1 MTLLKKGSIGKKLLV
16 LIVGAVS
23 LPIVFT
29 LGLLFWQQG
38 RLESMV
44 ADIVMT
50 KHMEG
55 LVSGFYD
62 MCLSHKTADQQVV
75 KDVFRS
81 KVVGKTGYVYVL
93 QGTGANRGTYMLSKD
108 GLRDGENIWDAKD
121 SSGNYFIRRIIDK
134 ALTTSGG
141 ETVRSEAYPWLN
153 QGESVPRNKIAFLTY
168 YKPWDWVI
176 AVSLYEDDRDSMLAK
191 VHTAFSDLLLVV
203 LASGIGMLLVAVYIG
218 VRVSRGIT
226 RPLARVIGAAETVA
240 HGDLLTAET
249 QIKEACDM
257 VGPELFALCGDASAA
272 KDSGMLQGN
281 ETGQLIVAIGNM
293 IVRLK
298 SLIGQV
304 QTSSVQLLSTATEIA
319 ATAKQQEATI
329 NNLGASTSEIAAS
342 VNQISATS
350 RELVNTMERVTGVAG
365 ETAKLAGAG
374 RCGMQDME
382 HNIHELSTATRSV
395 SSKLGVINEKAGNI
409 TSVMGT
415 ITKVADQTN
424 LLSLNAAIEAEK
436 AGEHGR
442 GFSVVAREIRRLAD
456 QTAVAT
462 VDIEHMITEMQSA
475 VSSGVMEMDK
485 FSEAMLRGS
494 EQIGTIGVQMG
505 QVIASVEEL
514 IPHFQQVSDGMQ
526 SQAQGAQQI
535 NEAMMVLTNGTRNT
549 LDSLR
554 EFNTATEHM
563 HGAMRGL
570 KDEIQKFKVTS

>member
-1 MTLLKKGSIGKKLLV
+1 MPFIKKGSIEKKLLV
-16 LIVGAVS
+16 LIISAVS
-23 LPIVFT
+23 LPIIFT
-29 LGLLFWQQG
+29 LGLLCWQQG

-44 ADIVMT
+44 AEIVMT
-50 KHMEG
+50 KNMEG

-62 MCLSHKTADQQVV
+62 LCRSHKITDQQLV
-75 KDVFRS
+75 KDTVRS
-81 KVVGKTGYVYVL
+81 RPIGKTGYFFVL
-93 QGTGANRGTYMLSKD
+93 QGTGPKRGTYILSKD
-108 GLRDGENIWDAKD
+108 GKRDGENLWDAKD
-121 SSGNYFIRRIIDK
+121 N
-134 ALTTSGG
+134 SGG
-141 ETVRSEAYPWLN
+141 YFVHGLISGALQTTGGQMSRTEPYPWLN
-153 QGESVPRNKIAFLTY
+153 PGESAPRNKVAFSTY
-168 YKPWDWVI
+168 YQPWDWVI
-176 AVSLYEDDRDSMLAK
+176 GVTLYEDERDTLLAK
-191 VHTAFSDLLLVV
+191 VHTAFSRLLAIV
-203 LASGIGMLLVAVYIG
+203 LASGIGMLFAALYLG
-218 VRVSRGIT
+218 VRISRAIT
-226 RPLARVIGAAETVA
+226 LPLARVIGAAETVA
-240 HGDLLTAET
+240 RGDLFSAENK
-249 QIKEACDM
+249 IREACDM
-257 VGPELFALCGDASAA
+257 IDPGLFALCGNAGAV
-272 KDSGMLQGN
+272 KDSKMLKGN

-365 ETAKLAGAG
+365 ETAKLAGTG
-374 RCGMQDME
+374 RSGMQDME
-382 HNIHELSTATRSV
+382 TNIYELSSATKSV
-395 SSKLGVINEKAGNI
+395 SSRLGVINEKAGNI
-409 TSVMGT
+409 TAVMAT

-494 EQIGTIGVQMG
+494 EQIGNIGVQMG
-505 QVIASVEEL
+505 QVIARVEEL
-514 IPHFQQVSDGMQ
+514 IPQFQMVRDGMQ
-526 SQAQGAQQI
+526 SQSQGAQQI
-535 NEAMMVLTNGTRNT
+535 NEAMMVLTSGTRNT

-554 EFNTATEHM
+554 EFNAATEHM

-570 KDEIQKFKVTS
+570 KDEIQKFKVTE

>member
-1 MTLLKKGSIGKKLLV
+1 MTLIKKGSIEKKLLV

-23 LPIVFT
+23 LPIIFT

-44 ADIVMT
+44 AEIVMA
-50 KHMEG
+50 KNMEG

-62 MCLSHKTADQQVV
+62 LCQSHKITDQSLV
-75 KDVFRS
+75 KNVFRN
-81 KVVGKTGYVYVL
+81 KVVGKTGYVFVL
-93 QGTGANRGTYMLSKD
+93 QGTGANRGTYLLSKD
-108 GLRDGENIWDAKD
+108 GKRDGENIWDAKD
-121 SSGNYFIRRIIDK
+121 SSGNYFIRHIVDK
-134 ALTTSGG
+134 ALSTSSGQMA
-141 ETVRSEAYPWLN
+141 RSDAYPWLN
-153 QGESVPRNKIAFLTY
+153 QGESVPRNKVAFLTY

-176 AVSLYEDDRDSMLAK
+176 AVSLYEDERDALLAK
-191 VHTAFSDLLLVV
+191 VHTAFSRLLMIV
-203 LASGIGMLLVAVYIG
+203 LASGIGMLFAAVYIG
-218 VRVSRGIT
+218 VRVSRAIT
-226 RPLARVIGAAETVA
+226 LPLSRVIGAAETVA
-240 HGDLLTAET
+240 RGDLLSAET
-249 QIKEACDM
+249 KIREACDM
-257 VGPELFALCGDASAA
+257 IGPELFALCGDASAA
-272 KDSGMLQGN
+272 KDSRLLKGN

-319 ATAKQQEATI
+319 ATARQQEATI

-365 ETAKLAGAG
+365 ETARLAGTG
-374 RCGMQDME
+374 RSGMQDME
-382 HNIHELSTATRSV
+382 KNIHELSSATRSV

-409 TSVMGT
+409 TSVMAT

-462 VDIEHMITEMQSA
+462 VDIEHMITEMQSS

-494 EQIGTIGVQMG
+494 GQIGNIGVQMG
-505 QVIASVEEL
+505 QVIARVEEL
-514 IPHFQQVSDGMQ
+514 IPQFQMVRDGMQ
-526 SQAQGAQQI
+526 SQSQGAQQI
-535 NEAMMVLTNGTRNT
+535 NEAMMVLTSGTRNT

-570 KDEIQKFKVTS
+570 KDEIQKFKVTA